1 MTINMQTI
9 DLVIEASWV
18 IPIVP
23 VNTVLKDHA
32 IAINQGKIVAL
43 TPSAEI
49 NSRFQAKQRLL
60 LDKHILMPGLINAH
74 GHIAMSLLRGYGDD
88 LPLQRWLE
96 ECIWPAETKYVDEQ
110 FVEVGAE
117 LAIAEMIR
125 SGTTC
130 FSDMYFFPNQTAK
143 VARQSQIRCQIAF
156 PVLEFPSSWAA
167 DADSYISKG
176 LALYDDYRAQPLINI
191 CFGPHAPYTVSDKT
205 FKRIAPLAIEL
216 QAGIQVH
223 LHETANEINQSMND
237 YGCRPLQRLTNLGI
251 LTPQTQCVH
260 MTQVNHEDIDLLTD
274 NGCHVVH
281 CSESNLKLASG
292 FCPVTKLT
300 DAGVNV
306 AIGTDSCA
314 SNNNLDLFGELH
326 TASLLAKAVAE
337 DASALNSHQAL
348 AMATINGARALNIDE
363 QVGSLE
369 VGKAADIIAIAVDD
383 LEQTPLY
390 DPASALV
397 YTHNGHRVT
406 HSWVQGKPLMSD
418 RQLLTINK
426 EEIMLKVDF
435 WQKKLRNKK

>member
-1 MTINMQTI
+1 MQPV
-9 DLVIEASWV
+9 DLIIEAEWI

-23 VNTVLKDHA
+23 PNVVLKNHA
-32 IAINQGKIVAL
+32 VAVNEGKIVAL
-43 TPSAEI
+43 APSSEI
-49 NSRFQAKQRLL
+49 NSRFQAKQRLI
-60 LDKHILMPGLINAH
+60 LDKHILTPGLINSH
-74 GHIAMSLLRGYGDD
+74 GHIAMSLLRGHADD

-96 ECIWPAETKYVDEQ
+96 EYIWPTETKYVNDQ

-130 FSDMYFFPNQTAK
+130 FSDMYFFPDQTAN
-143 VARQSQIRCQIAF
+143 VALQSQIRCQIAF
-156 PVLEFPSSWAA
+156 PILEFPSPWAA

-176 LALYDDYRAQPLINI
+176 LALYDNYRREPLIDI
-191 CFGPHAPYTVSDKT
+191 CFGPHAPYTVSDET

-216 QAGIQVH
+216 QANIQVH
-223 LHETANEINQSMND
+223 LHETANEINQSIKD
-237 YGCRPLQRLTNLGI
+237 YGCRPLQRLANLDI

-260 MTQVNHEDIDLLTD
+260 MTQINREDIDLLTE

-281 CSESNLKLASG
+281 CPESNLKLASG
-292 FCPVTKLT
+292 FCPVTQLI

-326 TASLLAKAVAE
+326 TASLLGKAVAE
-337 DASALNSHQAL
+337 DAAALNSHQTL
-348 AMATINGARALNIDE
+348 AMATIQGAKALNIDE

-369 VGKAADIIAIAVDD
+369 VGKAADIIAIAIDD

-390 DPASALV
+390 DPASTLV

-406 HSWVQGKPLMSD
+406 HSWVQGKPLMLD
-418 RQLLTINK
+418 RQLLTVNR

-435 WQKKLRNKK
+435 WQKKLRNKNDG